1 MLLIDVTRRFR
12 WCDYPAWAV
21 WLIHVLALL
30 PGVALIISF
39 LITPGRVESGEISI
53 LPGCLFRAVFDRPCL
68 GCGMTRAFCSI
79 SHGDIAAAIDYN
91 WLSLICYP
99 AFVILSLFGMISL
112 ISYLRRVPDRDG
124 CRAS

>member
-21 WLIHVLALL
+21 WLIHVLMLL

-39 LITPGRVESGEISI
+39 LVTPGQVESGEISL

-79 SHGDIAAAIDYN
+79 SHGDISAAVDYN
-91 WLSLICYP
+91 WLSLIYYP
-99 AFVILSLFGMISL
+99 AFVILSLFGTMSL
-112 ISYLRRVPDRDG
+112 IRYLRRVPGRDG